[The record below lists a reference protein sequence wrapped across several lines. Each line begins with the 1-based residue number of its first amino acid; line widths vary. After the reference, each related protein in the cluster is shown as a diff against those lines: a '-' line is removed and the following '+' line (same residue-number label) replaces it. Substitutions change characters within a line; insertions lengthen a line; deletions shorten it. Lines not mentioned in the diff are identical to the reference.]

1 MGDIDFI
8 LFLFPEDRQ
17 EKGPRMRKTLIMI
30 LLRTKLKPLR
40 KKVILKILKTLK
52 KILIKKILI
61 GSLRRLKPK
70 SSKKSQKNQKDV
82 LSRKGENIINQLV
95 VLVVGVFMSM
105 EKPMIVNTVILQV
118 KSLNGLVI

>member
-1 MGDIDFI
+1 MLSLHISEG
-8 LFLFPEDRQ
+8 RQ
-17 EKGPRMRKTLIMI
+17 EKSLRKKKTLVM
-30 LLRTKLKPLR
+30 LLKTKLRPLR

-61 GSLRRLKPK
+61 RSLRRLKPK